1 MWWDRQG
8 WPSFLHLT
16 SRSPQLH
23 RTALHWACLKGHCE
37 LVNKLLEAGAAVDTR
52 DLVRPRKGH
61 PQGEPPTRFPKHQG
75 ELGASVCSWTGP
87 QCSGPAAEGTWT
99 SSNSCLTG
107 APRSTPETR

>member
-52 DLVRPRKGH
+52 DLVRPREGPPPGRTSH
-61 PQGEPPTRFPKHQG
+61 SLPQT
-75 ELGASVCSWTGP
+75 
-87 QCSGPAAEGTWT
+87 SG
-99 SSNSCLTG
+99 
-107 APRSTPETR
+107 

>member
-1 MWWDRQG
+1 MAKLPAPDL
-8 WPSFLHLT
+8 PH
-16 SRSPQLH
+16 SPQLH

-52 DLVRPRKGH
+52 DLVRLRKGH
-61 PQGEPPTRFPKHQG
+61 PHGKPPTGFPQHQG

-99 SSNSCLTG
+99 SSNSC
-107 APRSTPETR
+107 